1 MFLKWTG
8 WHTKGFSGLRV
19 RFMFGVAAVIILIM
33 GSAFS
38 VILQD
43 IQRQA
48 DDQLLQQARL
58 LASQVVAQ
66 RTFLTKYQERI
77 NKDSKGNFEFKGL
90 NPARGAYL
98 ISEEF
103 NETSRT
109 KVRQTSLRYRNP
121 NNAPD
126 DWEKVQ
132 LQRYADNPELPE
144 TYGESE
150 TAGKKYFRYSIP
162 LKIAQG
168 CLACHGG
175 PEGQKDIAGY
185 AKEGYKL
192 GELRGAI
199 SIVIPKND
207 VVALQQNN
215 ALKVTGTAL
224 VVILAV
230 CGAIYFLIG
239 RQVTNPLRQGIETLD
254 SVARG
259 DLTVEPKVSS
269 ANEIGQINRV
279 AGEMVQTLRD
289 IVRDMEQTVSV
300 LNLASGELKGS
311 AGQVACSSQNIS
323 GSLTTLSAEA
333 DQERQELNDVVDDI
347 QSMIEDV
354 QETYRKIESLANGAG
369 DAAGQ
374 TTQGATTVDEAV
386 AQMGR
391 IGGTVKQ
398 ATSVVDELAI
408 KSAEINKIVEVIR
421 SIAGQTNLLALNAA
435 IEAARAGE
443 QGKGFA
449 VVAEEVRKLSEQSA
463 QAALEIAGLIRQ
475 IQQEIEQAVTVMASS
490 QQEAVAGTEMVERC
504 GRIFAQIQT
513 GLQAVNEEAAVA
525 AGSIKEVVAK
535 AARMVGRVDNL
546 TRIVNH
552 SSEAAQSMAAATDE
566 QGRASAELA
575 GAADKL
581 NATASRLA
589 QLLGKFRT

>member
-1 MFLKWTG
+1 MVFEWTG
-8 WHTKGFSGLRV
+8 GRAKGFSGLRL
-19 RFMFGVAAVIILIM
+19 RFMLGVAAVIVLIM
-33 GSAFS
+33 GGAFTG
-38 VILQD
+38 ILKD
-43 IQRQA
+43 IQSQA
-48 DDQLLQQARL
+48 DEQLLQQARL

-66 RTFLTKYQERI
+66 RAFLTKYQERI

-103 NETSRT
+103 NETSPT
-109 KVRQTSLRYRNP
+109 KVRQTSLRYRNA

-126 DWEKVQ
+126 DWERIQ
-132 LQRYADNPELPE
+132 LEKFAANPELPE

-150 TAGKKYFRYSIP
+150 AGGNRYFRYSIP
-162 LKIAQG
+162 LKTAQG

-185 AKEGYKL
+185 AREGYKL

-199 SIVIPKND
+199 SIAIPKND
-207 VVALQQNN
+207 VAALQRNN
-215 ALKVTGTAL
+215 AIKVTGTAL

-230 CGAIYFLIG
+230 CGAIYFLVG
-239 RQVTNPLRQGIETLD
+239 RQVTNPLRQGIEALD

-259 DLTVEPKVSS
+259 DLTVEPKSSS
-269 ANEIGQINRV
+269 ANEIGRINRV

-289 IVRDMEQTVSV
+289 IVRDMEQTVAV

-311 AGQVACSSQNIS
+311 ARQVACSSQRIS

-333 DQERQELNDVVDDI
+333 NQERQELNDVVAEI
-347 QSMIEDV
+347 QSMISDV
-354 QETYRKIESLANGAG
+354 KETYRKMEGLANGAD

-398 ATSVVDELAI
+398 ATSVVDQLAI

-475 IQQEIEQAVTVMASS
+475 IQQEIAQAVAVMASS

-513 GLQAVNEEAAVA
+513 GLQTINEEAAVA
-525 AGSIKEVVAK
+525 AGSIKEVVVK
-535 AARMVGRVDNL
+535 SERTVGRVDNL
-546 TRIVNH
+546 TQIVNH
-552 SSEAAQSMAAATDE
+552 SSAAAQSMAAATDE
-566 QGRASAELA
+566 QGRASSELA
-575 GAADKL
+575 GAADRL
-581 NATASRLA
+581 NETASRLA
-589 QLLGKFRT
+589 QLIGKFRT